1 MDFLVKLK
9 KICKLKLLTP
19 IMIMIPINKLVFD
32 STTLLPK
39 KFKEINALEN
49 KHCFWY
55 FPKHH
60 NEFDSHNIF

>member
-1 MDFLVKLK
+1 
-9 KICKLKLLTP
+9 
-19 IMIMIPINKLVFD
+19 MIPINKLVFD